1 MIRFAVRRLVQAV
14 PLLLVVSSLTFIL
27 ISFIPGSVA
36 AALYGLSATPAQQAQ
51 INRKLG
57 FDQPIYVQYWH
68 WLDHAIH
75 GSLGSSLLNGQS
87 VTTILD
93 GRLAVTLTL
102 VVATVAVVAVVGIG
116 LGVLTALR
124 GGAAA
129 RWVDRLSWLGQGVPN
144 FWVALIL
151 VAIFAVSLRLLPAQ
165 GYVPFSVSSLHWF
178 ESFVLPV
185 LALSLGPVAVVMK
198 QARTSMVEELS
209 REYVRTLR
217 AAGVSE
223 RSIVYRH
230 VLKNAAGPTLT
241 VLGLVFVGLLG
252 GTVVVETVFGLPGL
266 GSLAVSSVPQHD
278 LPVIEGVVLYFTMM
292 VVIVNFLLDVLY
304 SLLNPKVRIS

>member
-1 MIRFAVRRLVQAV
+1 MASLVIRRILQAV
-14 PLLLVVSSLTFIL
+14 PLLFVVSSLTFIL

-36 AALYGLSATPAQQAQ
+36 TALYGVSATPAQLAQ

-57 FDQPIYVQYWH
+57 FDQPIYLQYWH
-68 WLDHAIH
+68 WLSGALR
-75 GSLGSSLLNGQS
+75 GNLGQSLLNGQS
-87 VTTILD
+87 VVAIVN
-93 GRLAVTLTL
+93 GRLGVTLTL
-102 VVATVAVVAVVGIG
+102 VIATVVVVAIVGIG

-124 GGAAA
+124 GGIVA
-129 RWVDRLSWLGQGVPN
+129 RLVDRLSWLGQGLPN

-151 VAIFAVSLRLLPAQ
+151 VAVFAVSLRLLPAQ
-165 GYVPFSVSSLHWF
+165 GYVPFSVSPSQWA

-185 LALSLGPVAVVMK
+185 ISLSIGPLAVVLK
-198 QARTSMVEELS
+198 QTRTSMVEELS

-223 RSIVYRH
+223 RSIVLGH
-230 VLKNAAGPTLT
+230 ALKNAIAPVLT

-252 GTVVVETVFGLPGL
+252 GTVVVETVFNLPGL

-278 LPVIEGVVLYFTMM
+278 LPVIEAVVLYFTIM
-292 VVIVNFLLDVLY
+292 VIVVNLLLDVMY
-304 SLLNPKVRIS
+304 SLLNPKVSIS